1 MSYQTLDLFLDAG
14 ATILITYLSIKK
26 YNYNFKFNFGT
37 LCYYSMPDLT
47 LKFKYFLQVKKNYLL
62 KALITGWQA
71 LKKEKEILILI
82 LPFALTNL
90 FYGIS
95 SVGLPYFATQFL
107 NKSAISY
114 GSLELAF
121 FNRWSTW

>member
-1 MSYQTLDLFLDAG
+1 
-14 ATILITYLSIKK
+14 
-26 YNYNFKFNFGT
+26 
-37 LCYYSMPDLT
+37 MPDLT
-47 LKFKYFLQVKKNYLL
+47 LKFKYFLQVKKRVLYL

-71 LKKEKEILILI
+71 LKKEREILILI

-107 NKSAISY
+107 NKECY
-114 GSLELAF
+114 
-121 FNRWSTW
+121 